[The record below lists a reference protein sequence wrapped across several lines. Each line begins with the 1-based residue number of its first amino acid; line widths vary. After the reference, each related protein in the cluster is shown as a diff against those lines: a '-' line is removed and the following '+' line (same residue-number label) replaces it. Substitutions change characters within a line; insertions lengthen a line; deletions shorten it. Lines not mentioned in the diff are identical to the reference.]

1 MTRTAR
7 NAFALAAVSVVAV
20 LAGCTPSG
28 GGKTEAPFDMPP
40 PGAKPNETQMEAIRR
55 SRMPPQG
62 VGGRP
67 GMGGGYAP
75 SAPSAPAAPGGN

>member
-7 NAFALAAVSVVAV
+7 FASALVAVSAITT
-20 LAGCTPSG
+20 LAGCNPSG
-28 GGKTEAPFDMPP
+28 GGKAEAPPDMPA
-40 PGAKPNETQMEAIRR
+40 PGSNLNQTQMEAIRR

-62 VGGRP
+62 AGGRP

-75 SAPSAPAAPGGN
+75 SAPTAPTGK